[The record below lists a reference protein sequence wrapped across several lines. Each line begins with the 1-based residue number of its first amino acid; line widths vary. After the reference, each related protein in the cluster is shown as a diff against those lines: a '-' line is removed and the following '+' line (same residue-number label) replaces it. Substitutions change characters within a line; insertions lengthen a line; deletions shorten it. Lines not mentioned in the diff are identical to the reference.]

1 VLDFGGPAN
10 LADVEAPLVA
20 ALGRQ
25 FGLAPVEVAEL
36 PPVLSGVAWTP

>member
-1 VLDFGGPAN
+1 LGGPAN